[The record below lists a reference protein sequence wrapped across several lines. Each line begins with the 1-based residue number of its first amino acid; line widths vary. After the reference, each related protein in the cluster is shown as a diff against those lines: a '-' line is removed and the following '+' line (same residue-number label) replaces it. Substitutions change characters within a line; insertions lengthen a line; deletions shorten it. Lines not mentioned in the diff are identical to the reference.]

1 MSNIYYIYMTR
12 YNKMALI
19 NCPECNKQISDK
31 AEICVGCGA
40 PIEVNLK
47 FIIGIPIIFGNL
59 EVAQYDYPSVMTWR
73 DAKIACAKLGNGWRL
88 PNKDELNILYKN
100 KNDIGGFSD
109 DCYWSSAEGDSSSF
123 AWCQSF
129 DDGYQLDDD
138 KNYTYYVRAV
148 RTF

>member
-1 MSNIYYIYMTR
+1 
-12 YNKMALI
+12 MALI

-100 KNDIGGFSD
+100 KDKIGGFANSS
-109 DCYWSSAEGDSSSF
+109 YWSSTEYGSTDAWYQYFANGDQDSF
-123 AWCQSF
+123 
-129 DDGYQLDDD
+129 Y
-138 KNYTYYVRAV
+138 KNDTSYVRAV
-148 RTF
+148 RNF